1 VRRPADSLADG
12 IVTFIDREPLDLELA
27 TRQWDG
33 YVAALHRS
41 GWATV
46 VIDADDAM
54 PDCVFVEDTVVM
66 FGDLAVITN
75 PRQPARN
82 PEIAAVQRT
91 IDELGLKSTA
101 ITDGTL
107 DGGDVLK
114 VGSQVYVG
122 LSGTTNAAGIEQLG
136 RIVAPL
142 GYTVTAVPMT
152 KALHLKSALTALP
165 DRTIIGYAPVVDD
178 PFMFPSFLAVPEEP
192 GCHVVILDEQLLM
205 MSSAAPRTAAMLTDR
220 GYQLELVDVS
230 EYEKLEGCV
239 TCVRVRVRAAMPMTS
254 SHRSPDVTEAES
266 PE

>member
-1 VRRPADSLADG
+1 MVRRPAESLADG

-27 TRQWDG
+27 KRQWDD

-41 GWATV
+41 GWPTV
-46 VIDADDAM
+46 VIDGDDAM

-82 PEIAAVQRT
+82 PEIVAVQRT
-91 IDELGLKSTA
+91 IDELGLGSTA

-122 LSGTTNAAGIEQLG
+122 LSGTTNAAAIAQLG
-136 RIVAPL
+136 RILAPR

-152 KALHLKSALTALP
+152 RALHLKSALTALP
-165 DRTIIGYAPVVDD
+165 DGTIIGYAPVVDD
-178 PFMFPSFLAVPEEP
+178 PALFPSFVAVPEEP
-192 GCHVVILDEQLLM
+192 GSHVVILDEDLLL
-205 MSSAAPRTAAMLTDR
+205 MSSAAPRTAASFEDR
-220 GYQLELVDVS
+220 GYRLELVDVT

-239 TCVRVRVRAAMPMTS
+239 TCLSVRVR
-254 SHRSPDVTEAES
+254 
-266 PE
+266 

>member
-12 IVTFIDREPLDLELA
+12 IVTFIDRQPVDHELA
-27 TRQWDG
+27 NRQWDG

-41 GWATV
+41 GWPTV

-82 PEIAAVQRT
+82 PEIVAVQRM

-101 ITDGTL
+101 ITEGTL

-122 LSGTTNAAGIEQLG
+122 LSGTTNAAAIAQLG
-136 RIVAPL
+136 RMLAPL

-165 DRTIIGYAPVVDD
+165 DGTIIGYEPVVDD
-178 PFMFPSFLAVPEEP
+178 PSMFPSFVAVPEEP
-192 GCHVVILDEQLLM
+192 GAHVVILDENLLL
-205 MSSAAPRTAAMLTDR
+205 MSSAAPRTAAMCSDR
-220 GYQLELVDVS
+220 GYRLELVDIS

-239 TCVRVRVRAAMPMTS
+239 TCLSVRVR
-254 SHRSPDVTEAES
+254 
-266 PE
+266 